1 MSQQIVSLLFLHLS
15 LSPPDTQIEPAIGEP
30 ASEPFNLTGG
40 LTYVGYGDLY
50 LDILRAATTEG
61 EEDVFD
67 FLLA

>member
-1 MSQQIVSLLFLHLS
+1 MSSCCYSFFSLP
-15 LSPPDTQIEPAIGEP
+15 PPDTQIEPAIGEP